1 MMIAE
6 QFPEMIPGRH
16 GQRVVANTFCEA
28 ASDPYISTLLGKERG
43 ILQ

>member
-1 MMIAE
+1 MMFAE

-16 GQRVVANTFCEA
+16 GQRVVAKPSWKA
-28 ASDPYISTLLGKERG
+28 ASDPAILALIGQERG

>member
-28 ASDPYISTLLGKERG
+28 SSDPEIIALTGKERG